1 MGNQESTLGGGDE
14 VLKTIIN
21 KVKHLTIFKLANW
34 CQSNRQT
41 VNLCNKDSFWTQLAL
56 AQGLRGQYGLF
67 GITNR
72 DRYMKAIPQL
82 YEGLDK
88 QIVKAFIGNNEELV
102 INGQQV
108 SLPTANPMF
117 DLTSG
122 LVIPLIDSL
131 PDSIGNL
138 KNLKTLV
145 VNNTELSSL
154 PYSIGNLKNLQ
165 TLDVSDNKLSSLP
178 DSIGNLKH
186 LQKLNLSDNELTS
199 LPNSIGNLKHL
210 KTLDVSDNELS
221 SLPQSIMDLILSD
234 NFVSLVG
241 ITPEKL
247 DQLIRVTCNMSKD
260 EYVLKN
266 NEEIQLKCKHNE
278 DEGEFLSNIS
288 YEALLEGETV
298 KFETDGN
305 CYTLDDIREFI
316 KHNQTTISPFNRQP
330 YTKRDKEIIECI
342 RSRSLSFNGKRRY
355 KKDKNKK

>member
-21 KVKHLTIFKLANW
+21 KVKHLTIFELANW

-41 VNLCNKDSFWTQLAL
+41 VNVCNKDSFWTQLAL

-117 DLTSG
+117 GLTSD
-122 LVIPLIDSL
+122 LVIPLI
-131 PDSIGNL
+131 
-138 KNLKTLV
+138 
-145 VNNTELSSL
+145 
-154 PYSIGNLKNLQ
+154 Y
-165 TLDVSDNKLSSLP
+165 SLP